1 MVTPAP
7 RPVPGTAHPPAP
19 APAAGCGDG
28 PADLTAPQA
37 SGRAGRVRAEAA
49 SPTALAQE
57 PAADGAA
64 QSSRPARPERERER
78 GSASGRDRAHAAA
91 AAVVDPEIPVVTI
104 EDLGILRGVSVEGSI
119 ATARLTSTYSGCP
132 AVLAIELAVE
142 AALRDAG
149 FEPRIERVLSPPWTT
164 DWITP
169 AGREKL
175 RAWGIAPPA
184 EPAGRGALFGETT
197 IPCPRCGSPD
207 TAKLSEFGS
216 TACKALWRCRAC
228 AEPFDYF
235 KCI

>member
-1 MVTPAP
+1 MVGPAP
-7 RPVPGTAHPPAP
+7 RPGPATGGPPV
-19 APAAGCGDG
+19 PAADAGREGAQAG
-28 PADLTAPQA
+28 VAAPQA
-37 SGRAGRVRAEAA
+37 SGAGGADAA
-49 SPTALAQE
+49 SPTGVPRRQASGD
-57 PAADGAA
+57 AAP
-64 QSSRPARPERERER
+64 SSRPARPEPER
-78 GSASGRDRAHAAA
+78 GRAAASARDRAQAAA

-104 EDLGILRGVSVEGSI
+104 EDLGILRGVSIEDGVAI
-119 ATARLTSTYSGCP
+119 ARLSPTYSGCP

-142 AALRDAG
+142 AALREAG
-149 FEPRIERVLSPPWTT
+149 FEPRIERVLSPAWTT

-184 EPAGRGALFGETT
+184 EPAGRGALFGDPTVG
-197 IPCPRCGSPD
+197 CPRCGSTE